1 MKSIFFNAAV
11 ISIVYILFSFIEMR
25 YILKNKKS
33 MKELMRDGLI
43 VYFSIIVGDFV
54 LSQFLESSFEKSGTE
69 AFIDQPDF

>member
-11 ISIVYILFSFIEMR
+11 MSIVYILFRFIEMR

-54 LSQFLESSFEKSGTE
+54 LSQFLESSFEKPGTE

>member
-1 MKSIFFNAAV
+1 
-11 ISIVYILFSFIEMR
+11 MR

-54 LSQFLESSFEKSGTE
+54 LSQFLESSFEKPGTE